1 MSPPT
6 LPFEKWVRRPVS
18 FEGRAPLGELEVG
31 SERNGTVISV
41 TNFGAYVDLGT
52 ECDGLVHVSQLTR
65 KMFVE
70 HPRQVVTPGDAVVVR
85 VTRLDPEGKKI
96 QLSMLDLEELE
107 EEGERIS
114 LEDIEVDDEL

>member
-1 MSPPT
+1 MGGAGEAPGV
-6 LPFEKWVRRPVS
+6 VRGPR
-18 FEGRAPLGELEVG
+18 PLGELKVG

-41 TNFGAYVDLGT
+41 TNFGAYVDLGM

-114 LEDIEVDDEL
+114 LEDIEVDDDL